1 MRRVPLGDLTLPID
15 KSGPSPAKTHFTYVD
30 LSAVNNISKTIDG
43 ESITR
48 IEAAPSRARQIIC
61 SDDVIVSTVR
71 PNLNA
76 VALVPPRLSGAIAST
91 GFCVL
96 RARSGLF
103 PRYLFHWVR
112 CERFVEEMVKSA
124 TGASY
129 PSVTDSI
136 VKASRIPL
144 PPIEEQRRIAAI
156 LDRTDALLSQTSRVL
171 KELDELESSSYL
183 SAIESVDCWTS
194 LGEVAELRSGVGF
207 PVALQGRPDGD
218 YPVAKVGDIGQADR
232 TNSPVIVST
241 PNWVTESDLATM
253 RMTPIPP
260 GSVLFAKIG
269 EAIRLNNRAI
279 AGLPLLIDN
288 NAMAAIP
295 RESSLQQF
303 LFAFMKSVD
312 LYPLAAATTV
322 PSLRKSELE
331 KLPFPILSDEQLLVF
346 EAAQVKIS
354 KLRDSVASLQDRI
367 YQLYS
372 GLQAQAFSGGL

>member
-1 MRRVPLGDLTLPID
+1 MKQVLLGELVEITKGRKPEAIRAMPMTGDVRLLQIEDLRGQSQPRFAPG
-15 KSGPSPAKTHFTYVD
+15 SGMVVAEESDILLAWDGANAGT
-30 LSAVNNISKTIDG
+30 SASG
-43 ESITR
+43 
-48 IEAAPSRARQIIC
+48 
-61 SDDVIVSTVR
+61 
-71 PNLNA
+71 
-76 VALVPPRLSGAIAST
+76 LSGVIGST
-91 GFCVL
+91 LARMRPKDRNEVWTPYLAHFVRSERVHL
-96 RARSGLF
+96 RARAKGATVPHLDPAVVRNLSVGL
-103 PRYLFHWVR
+103 
-112 CERFVEEMVKSA
+112 
-124 TGASY
+124 
-129 PSVTDSI
+129 PSM
-136 VKASRIPL
+136 
-144 PPIEEQRRIAAI
+144 EEQRRIAAI
-156 LDRTDALLSQTSRVL
+156 LDRTDALLSQTSRIL

-295 RESSLQQF
+295 REPSLQQF

-372 GLQAQAFSGGL
+372 GLQSQAFSGGL

>member
-112 CERFVEEMVKSA
+112 CERFIEEMVKSA

-129 PSVTDSI
+129 PAVTESI

-156 LDRTDALLSQTSRVL
+156 LDRTDALHLRREAASMKLDLVRKSIFEEMFPTGSFEEATVGEIAECLDAQRMPVAAGLRPPGNVPYYGANGQQGWIDRPLFNEPLVLVAEDGGRFDEPERGVAYKISGPSWVNNHAHVLRPGSRVNV
-171 KELDELESSSYL
+171 DYL
-183 SAIESVDCWTS
+183 HQALRHYDFTS
-194 LGEVAELRSGVGF
+194 LITGSTRSKLNQKQLKSA
-207 PVALQGRPDGD
+207 PIQ
-218 YPVAKVGDIGQADR
+218 
-232 TNSPVIVST
+232 
-241 PNWVTESDLATM
+241 
-253 RMTPIPP
+253 IPP
-260 GSVLFAKIG
+260 LGLQVEFAS
-269 EAIRLNNRAI
+269 RLNEIEKI
-279 AGLPLLIDN
+279 ATRFNI
-288 NAMAAIP
+288 
-295 RESSLQQF
+295 SL
-303 LFAFMKSVD
+303 ARIGN
-312 LYPLAAATTV
+312 
-322 PSLRKSELE
+322 LR
-331 KLPFPILSDEQLLVF
+331 Q
-346 EAAQVKIS
+346 
-354 KLRDSVASLQDRI
+354 
-367 YQLYS
+367 